1 MVMSTKVNICWNM
14 TLYTLMEVTDVSE
27 EPADCIFSPGN
38 EGHASPL
45 NVSES
50 VADRKASHSL
60 VFSLYVD

>member
-1 MVMSTKVNICWNM
+1 M